1 MPPRLVL
8 TGLIASSALA
18 YAWPDLFGDGSDPFL
33 ASKPYLWPLI
43 AAAMFVIGW
52 LLPRDEVRQVADRWP
67 AVLAGTALQYTAMP
81 LLAFGFGT
89 LLAPDRDA
97 LVGILLVGCVP
108 GAMASN
114 VLTLLARGHVSYSVS
129 LTTAAT
135 LLSPLVVPLAMRLML
150 GHVDVAFPVGRTVAE
165 LVGYVVLPVVAG
177 HLLGRRLASR
187 DRLVARVGPVV
198 ANLAILWIIAVVVA
212 ANRGRLARP
221 EPRLLAALLGVNLL
235 GYVAGNLGALGLRLS
250 PPMRRALT
258 LEVGMQNAGLGTT
271 LALGLFPDRPA
282 VAIPG
287 ALYTFGCMLT
297 GTILASYWGGRE
309 TAAGESD
316 DAAKAPVPAAK
327 VQGEGLETGPDARI

>member
-8 TGLIASSALA
+8 LGLLASSALA
-18 YAWPDLFGDGSDPFL
+18 YAWPDRFGSGFDPFL

-52 LLPRDEVRQVADRWP
+52 LLPRDEVRQVAHRWP
-67 AVLAGTALQYTAMP
+67 AVLGGTALQYAAMP
-81 LLAFGFGT
+81 LLAFGFGL

-114 VLTLLARGHVSYSVS
+114 VLTLLARGHVSYSVG

-135 LLSPLVVPLAMRLML
+135 LLSPLVVPLAMRLTL
-150 GHVDVAFPVGRTVAE
+150 GQVEVAFPVGRTVAE
-165 LVGYVVLPVVAG
+165 LVGYVVLPVVTG
-177 HLLGRRLASR
+177 HLLSRRLASWR
-187 DRLVARVGPVV
+187 RLVCRVGPVV

-212 ANRGRLARP
+212 ANRGRLAHP
-221 EPRLLAALLGVNLL
+221 QPAVLMALLGVNLL
-235 GYVAGNLGALGLRLS
+235 GYLAGDLGSRALRLP

-297 GTILASYWGGRE
+297 GTVLASYWGGRVAATEGAVQSPSVPPSVAE
-309 TAAGESD
+309 TPGT
-316 DAAKAPVPAAK
+316 
-327 VQGEGLETGPDARI
+327 GLANRPR